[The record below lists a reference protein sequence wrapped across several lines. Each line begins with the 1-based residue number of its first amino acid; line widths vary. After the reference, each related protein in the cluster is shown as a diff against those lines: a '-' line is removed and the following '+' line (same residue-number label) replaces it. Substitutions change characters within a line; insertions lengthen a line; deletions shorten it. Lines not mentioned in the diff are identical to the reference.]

1 MKKSMIV
8 IAASVFL
15 SACAVNQE
23 DTFVAKA
30 AAADATNIDIGSARD
45 IYNGALF
52 PDKAVRTYSN
62 TDKIF
67 PTRTIKASGKPSV
80 LPVSDKPLTAVS
92 FSSGGKTYDLPDY
105 VALNRVV
112 GLLILKDGKVAF
124 EHYDFGFTPKSR
136 WMSMSVRRRPHF
148 QKA

>member
-8 IAASVFL
+8 IAVSLFL

-67 PTRTIKASGKPSV
+67 PTRTIKAG
-80 LPVSDKPLTAVS
+80 
-92 FSSGGKTYDLPDY
+92 
-105 VALNRVV
+105 N
-112 GLLILKDGKVAF
+112 
-124 EHYDFGFTPKSR
+124 
-136 WMSMSVRRRPHF
+136 
-148 QKA
+148 